1 MIHPVVFGKFI
12 LLERVSVG
20 GMAEVYRAKLLN
32 APGFERFFA
41 IKRILPHLAADTDFV
56 TMFINEAKVAVEL
69 EHPNVCQIYE
79 LGRLGQ
85 SHYIAMEFIAGRD
98 VLAIQSH
105 YRRQRKIM
113 SVSQACFIIAQA
125 AQGLDYAHKAVDST
139 GNPLGLV
146 HRDVSPQNLIVAYDG
161 VVKLI
166 DFGVSKASRR
176 ASNSQSGV
184 VKGKFSY
191 MSPEQAADKDIDHRS
206 DIFALGV
213 VFWEL
218 LTGRRLFQSESEFAI
233 LDMIQNA
240 PIEKPSKYN
249 RMIPESV
256 DKICMKA
263 LERDITKRYQWAAEM
278 VIDLF
283 DFINSCKTPFTQ
295 WHLQTWMCTTFKDTY
310 DREWELLP
318 IFKTINTVE
327 DIDKYNAEHAD
338 ASIASEDVRT
348 QDIGVLDPSLLA
360 DDKPTEEE
368 KPKAE
373 VRYAE
378 PTAGK
383 SHRSV
388 PIVGASG
395 SGARKLDSLAS
406 KLPPVPGRAT
416 KTVGETSKPMP
427 GVKPVSLPGLK
438 PATKDGDN
446 SGPRLEICVSDVNS
460 DEDIE
465 LEPEG
470 IDPEE
475 TPSVLVK
482 LQQAERKARTR
493 KGLVGLIVA
502 ICVMLIACPVLLVTG
517 VVELPKPV
525 PNLPTS
531 ATVQFT
537 VVPDSAQAVVKIY
550 PKNANPN
557 DPNLP
562 QQKGANPVFDNLQA
576 GDYLVD
582 VSMPDYENET
592 FALSLANGTSES
604 RLEMTRP
611 ILKKVKYSVNISPD
625 DAMLYVN
632 GKRQAGVGSP
642 RMLEGIVGRSYQLR
656 VSRAGYESVE
666 KSIDVVQA
674 MKSIDVE
681 LDGNAQI
688 DVHID
693 SDPSGA
699 MVYLVQDGKNIRKGE
714 TPLDISGIDSSK
726 KTTIELKKSNYQTW
740 KYDLDFNEIETS
752 NVKLFG
758 ALEPT
763 S

>member
-125 AQGLDYAHKAVDST
+125 AQGLDYAHKAVDSA

-191 MSPEQAADKDIDHRS
+191 MSPEQAADKDVDHRS

-249 RMIPESV
+249 RMIPDSV
-256 DKICMKA
+256 DKICMRA
-263 LERDITKRYQWAAEM
+263 LERDLTKRYQWAADM

-283 DFINSCKTPFTQ
+283 DFINGCKTPYTQ

-310 DREWELLP
+310 DREWELIP
-318 IFKTINTVE
+318 VFKTINTVE
-327 DIDKYNAEHAD
+327 DIEKYNAEHNEA
-338 ASIASEDVRT
+338 AISGEDVRT
-348 QDIGVLDPSLLA
+348 QDISVLDPGLLTEA
-360 DDKPTEEE
+360 PAEDKSPA
-368 KPKAE
+368 K

-383 SHRSV
+383 THRSV
-388 PIVGASG
+388 PIVSATGT
-395 SGARKLDSLAS
+395 GARKLDSLAS
-406 KLPPVPGRAT
+406 KLPPVPGRAA
-416 KTVGETSKPMP
+416 KSSGETSKVVP
-427 GVKPVSLPGLK
+427 GVKPVSLPSLK
-438 PATKDGDN
+438 PASKELDA
-446 SGPRLEICVSDVNS
+446 SGPRLEICASS
-460 DEDIE
+460 AADEDIE

-493 KGLVGLIVA
+493 KGLVVLIVS
-502 ICVMLIACPVLLVTG
+502 ICIMLIAVPILLVAG
-517 VVELPKPV
+517 VVEMPKPV
-525 PNLPTS
+525 ANLPDT
-531 ATVQFT
+531 ATVRFT
-537 VVPDSAQAVVKIY
+537 VVPESAQAVVKIY
-550 PKNANPN
+550 PKDAKAD
-557 DPNLP
+557 DPSHPL
-562 QQKGANPVFDNLQA
+562 QKGSNPVFEKLAA
-576 GDYLVD
+576 GAYHVD
-582 VSMPDYENET
+582 VSMPDYEDET
-592 FALSLANGTSES
+592 FSITLANGTSES

-611 ILKKVKYSVNISPD
+611 ILKKKMYSLNISPD
-625 DAMLYVN
+625 DAILYVN
-632 GKRQAGVGSP
+632 GKRLVGTGSP
-642 RMLEGIVGRSYQLR
+642 RMLEGVVGRTYELR
-656 VSRAGYESVE
+656 VVRAGFEPFEKTVDVE
-666 KSIDVVQA
+666 QS
-674 MKSIDVE
+674 MKSFDIE
-681 LDGNAQI
+681 LEGEAVVDI
-688 DVHID
+688 HVD
-693 SDPSGA
+693 SEPSGA
-699 MVYLVQDGKNIRKGE
+699 AVYLIQDGKALKKGE
-714 TPLDISGIDSSK
+714 TPMDLTGIDALQE
-726 KTTIELKKSNYQTW
+726 TTIELRKSNYETW
-740 KYDLDFNEIETS
+740 QYELDFNEIDS
-752 NVKLFG
+752 PDIRLFG
-758 ALEPT
+758 ALEPEY
-763 S
+763 